1 LDYAGRDSG
10 VIPTQRDELVKAVED
25 AIRTRRVPPPKQVS
39 GLPSLL
45 AADGS
50 EAGRS
55 AMRIVGLWK
64 VDEHRRGVLEVQAAT
79 TADAVQRAAALEG
92 LALFGDDRAK
102 AFIKAL
108 CADPKPEVRRA
119 AIMSFASLDVPAAA
133 STAAEFL
140 AEAKPSED
148 LLDLYSAFVTRKGG
162 AAALAKALAGKKLNS
177 DVAKLGLRAVRAA
190 IVKNDG
196 GLSDALTKSGG
207 LAMKKEA
214 TPEDV
219 KARVAHVLANSDP
232 VRGEAVLRRKE
243 LQCLACHG
251 IGGAGGQVGPDLTS
265 IGASAPVDYLVESL
279 LLPNKAVK
287 DGFPATRVVTADDK
301 VLVVGKVREAVGQLV
316 LRTPEDK
323 EVVIPTNDIFER
335 GEAKSLMPEALTDPL
350 TRQEFADLVRFLSE
364 LGKVGAYAP
373 STARV
378 VRRWQIIEP
387 TPENMNL
394 ARRTRLAAA
403 AEPGTP
409 FTWSPVYSHVSGKL
423 PLAELPKLVVWSGN
437 DPLAV
442 VRFHLDV
449 TTAGKVKLKF
459 NSIEGLTLFVAGKPV
474 EPKPETEIDLAT
486 GMQPIT
492 LVIDRSKRTE
502 DVRVELADVAGSP
515 ARAAIVGGK

>member
-1 LDYAGRDSG
+1 
-10 VIPTQRDELVKAVED
+10 
-25 AIRTRRVPPPKQVS
+25 
-39 GLPSLL
+39 
-45 AADGS
+45 
-50 EAGRS
+50 
-55 AMRIVGLWK
+55 M
-64 VDEHRRGVLEVQAAT
+64 
-79 TADAVQRAAALEG
+79 
-92 LALFGDDRAK
+92 
-102 AFIKAL
+102 
-108 CADPKPEVRRA
+108 
-119 AIMSFASLDVPAAA
+119 
-133 STAAEFL
+133 
-140 AEAKPSED
+140 
-148 LLDLYSAFVTRKGG
+148 
-162 AAALAKALAGKKLNS
+162 
-177 DVAKLGLRAVRAA
+177 
-190 IVKNDG
+190 
-196 GLSDALTKSGG
+196 
-207 LAMKKEA
+207 
-214 TPEDV
+214 
-219 KARVAHVLANSDP
+219 
-232 VRGEAVLRRKE
+232 
-243 LQCLACHG
+243 
-251 IGGAGGQVGPDLTS
+251 
-265 IGASAPVDYLVESL
+265 
-279 LLPNKAVK
+279 
-287 DGFPATRVVTADDK
+287 RVVTADDK
-301 VLVVGKVREAVGQLV
+301 VFVGVKVREVNGQLV

-442 VRFHLDV
+442 IRFHLDV

-486 GMQPIT
+486 GMQPIM

-502 DVRVELADVAGSP
+502 DVRAELADVAGSP